1 MLGFVPLI
9 LFMFFGIAVLEDS
22 GYLARVAFWATLNWL
37 FDAAAATI
45 DPSLMTVAA
54 FHSVE
59 ASQDGRLVSKKGNG
73 DVPGGWAAL
82 RSETFTDLKRK
93 LQDEGVKVVPV
104 VQRTAWTDGARE
116 RTINLL
122 TKTKNRTALVERIVQ
137 FVQAR
142 GFDGNPQGFDGL
154 LLAHIIGDGL
164 RPQR

>member
-1 MLGFVPLI
+1 
-9 LFMFFGIAVLEDS
+9 
-22 GYLARVAFWATLNWL
+22 
-37 FDAAAATI
+37 
-45 DPSLMTVAA
+45 MTRQR
-54 FHSVE
+54 FE
-59 ASQDGRLVSKKGNG
+59 RG

-137 FVQAR
+137 FVGIAR
-142 GFDGNPQGFDGL
+142 LRPGL
-154 LLAHIIGDGL
+154 IPDFLNRVGIQPPHIGRGL
-164 RPQR
+164 RIQVPALLYRQCTPFLGRGVIEKGVGPGIKNLVRHR